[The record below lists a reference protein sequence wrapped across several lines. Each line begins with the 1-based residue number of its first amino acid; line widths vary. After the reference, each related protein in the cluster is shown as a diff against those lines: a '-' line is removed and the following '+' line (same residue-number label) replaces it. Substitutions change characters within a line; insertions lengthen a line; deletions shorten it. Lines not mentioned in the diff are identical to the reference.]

1 MWALIDNYDSFTY
14 ILWHYLL
21 EIHEDVRVWKNDALS
36 AEALAEL
43 NPESIILS
51 PGPCRPVNAGNMMDI
66 IRQFYQQTPI
76 LGICLGHQA
85 LGEFF
90 GARLVEAHYPMHGK
104 VSPVHHEQ
112 IGIFQG
118 LPNPIQVMRYHSLV
132 LDNWENT
139 ALQPLA
145 FTEEKELMAFRHRE
159 YPCTGIQFHPES
171 IMTEQGKGLLANWAK
186 AL

>member
-21 EIHEDVRVWKNDALS
+21 ELHDDVRVWKNDEIN
-36 AEALAEL
+36 AEDLQKL
-43 NPESIILS
+43 NPERIILS
-51 PGPCRPVNAGNMMDI
+51 PGPCRPANAGNMMNI
-66 IRQFYQQTPI
+66 IRQFYRQTPI

-90 GARLVEAHYPMHGK
+90 GARLVEAKYPMHGK
-104 VSPVHHEQ
+104 VSAVFHEQ
-112 IGIFQG
+112 KGIFKG
-118 LPNPIQVMRYHSLV
+118 LSDPLNVMRYHSLI

-139 ALQPLA
+139 GMLPLA
-145 FTEEKELMAFRHRE
+145 FTKEKELMAFQHRQ

-171 IMTEQGKGLLANWAK
+171 VMTEQGKDMLANWAK

>member
-21 EIHEDVRVWKNDALS
+21 ELHEDVRVWKNDEID
-36 AEALAEL
+36 AEDLREL
-43 NPESIILS
+43 NPKRIILS
-51 PGPCRPVNAGNMMDI
+51 PGPCRPTSAGNMMSI

-90 GARLVEAHYPMHGK
+90 GAQLVEASYPMHGK
-104 VSPVHHEQ
+104 VSAVFHEHK
-112 IGIFQG
+112 GMFKG
-118 LPNPIQVMRYHSLV
+118 LPNPLNVMRYHSLI
-132 LDNWENT
+132 LNKWENT
-139 ALQPLA
+139 DLLPLA
-145 FTEEKELMAFRHRE
+145 FTEKKELMAFQHQK

-171 IMTEQGKGLLANWAK
+171 VMTGQGKEMLANWTK